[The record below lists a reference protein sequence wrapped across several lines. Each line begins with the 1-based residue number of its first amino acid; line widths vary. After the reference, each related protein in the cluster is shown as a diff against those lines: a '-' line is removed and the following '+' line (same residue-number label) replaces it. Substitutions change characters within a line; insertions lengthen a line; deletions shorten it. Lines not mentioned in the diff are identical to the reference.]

1 MQIQSFSTTL
11 MRSPSMSVSA
21 NTKNKALPLT
31 QQQIEEGCRL
41 GIDSHAD
48 MTCVGAHAKIL
59 EIYEGQLCNVQP
71 FNDSYESMKNIRTV
85 NAAFA
90 YDSDDGKTYIL
101 EVNQCLDFSHT
112 MEHSLLCPNQA
123 RVNGVVIED
132 CPKFLDKHNKSSHS
146 IWFPDNNVILPLEL
160 KFPISFLPVRRP
172 TEEELEFCETLELTS
187 TDHWDTDIWNDAAIS
202 SISMGDDEYNDF
214 AHEFMRH
221 IEISSVH
228 HVRGQK
234 YTPSDL
240 AKLWNIGLSEAKRTL
255 NQTTQ
260 DYIRYLDGKLSRRVK
275 TLAHQNRYKQLSGYL
290 AGFCSDTFKSNV
302 ESSRGNKYMQ
312 LFCNRGNYVTA
323 YPMKEKAHAHHAL
336 DRFLHEVGIPSEM
349 MTDGAREL
357 TLSEWG
363 KMCVRHKIKQS
374 RTEPHSPWQNPAELG
389 GGIVKRKV
397 RHLMKSKACPVV
409 LWDYCW
415 ALVCH
420 RRCMTVSNNIHLE
433 GETPFMKV
441 HGYTPDISEYLTCQW
456 YDWVWFHEPTNPGKH
471 ELGRWLGPAHDLGQG
486 LAYHVLSDTGQVRV
500 RSTVSPISA
509 AELADPNTTRLMDK
523 FTESMES
530 VIGNFSNA
538 TQQKYEG
545 CDNDP
550 YVNMFE
556 LDELDIEDA
565 EAQEYD
571 EEGNAINRPKLD
583 ILDYDAPYLEINDN
597 LIGTKVDLP
606 HPDGELKEATIK
618 LRKRAHDG
626 NLIGTKNDNPVLD
639 TRIYEVEFDD
649 GNYNEYSANVLLEN
663 LYQQIDDDG
672 YSHQILSSI
681 IDHECDD
688 TVAIHKDNGTYES
701 NGTKKRKIT
710 TKGWKIKVE
719 WKNGSSTWVP
729 LRIVKD
735 SNPIEMAEYAVSRG
749 INVEPAFAW
758 WANYTLK
765 KRDRIIKQ
773 VTHRSIR
780 KAMKYGVK
788 IPATVEEAEKFDR
801 ENGNSIWSAS
811 ISKELKNVIVAFKLL
826 QDGEVPP
833 VGSKEIPYHF
843 IFDVKFDLTRKARL
857 VAGGHKHKEV
867 PSYASYSSVVSR
879 DSVRIIFMLA
889 ALNNL
894 KIKSA
899 DIGNAYLNAPNKE
912 RVHVKCGKEL
922 FGTEAEGNYAV
933 IVRALYGL
941 KSAGNA
947 WRHHFSSYLRD
958 VLGYTMTQAD
968 NDVYMKAA
976 TRPDGTKYYSYL
988 VVYVDDILCCHH
1000 EPDLIMKRINGD
1012 FRLKGDLIEEPHMYL
1027 GNNVRKWNFTNHDG
1041 SDSECWALGSKTY
1054 VAEAMRICEKLMTEH
1069 SLSFS
1074 STKRNGRDTPFSNN
1088 LYRPELD
1095 SSNYCSYDGMTVF
1108 QNLIG
1113 VLRWICK
1120 LGRIDIVYET
1130 SVLSQYLAQPRVGH
1144 LQQCLNIF
1152 YYLKHRGDRSWLTAD
1167 PTSFDINWVPRS
1179 EGDIHTQERAT
1190 AMKELYPDACDE
1202 VAINM
1207 PDPRGKEV
1215 DINVFVDA
1223 DHAGNVITRRSHTGV
1238 ILMCNMTPVQWY
1250 SKKQNTI
1257 ETSTFGSEFIALRIA
1272 TELIEALRYK
1282 LRMFRVKLSGPA
1294 RVFCDNEAVVK
1305 SSTMPESR
1313 LKKKHCSIAYHRC
1326 REAVAAGKLLI
1337 YYERSETNLADIL
1350 TKSLSK
1356 SKREPLAE
1364 SLLSG

>member
-1 MQIQSFSTTL
+1 MN
-11 MRSPSMSVSA
+11 VSA
-21 NTKNKALPLT
+21 NKKNRALSLT

-48 MTCVGAHAKIL
+48 MTCIGAHAKIL
-59 EIYEGQLCNVQP
+59 EVYEGQLCNVQP
-71 FNDSYESMKNIRTV
+71 FNESYDSMKNIRTV
-85 NAAFA
+85 NAAFS
-90 YDSDDGKTYIL
+90 YDSNDGKTYII
-101 EVNQCLDFSHT
+101 EVNQCLDFSHN

-132 CPKFLDKHNKSSHS
+132 CPKFLDVHNRSTHS
-146 IWFPDNNVILPLEL
+146 VWFPEKNITLPLEI
-160 KFPISFLPVRRP
+160 KFPISFLSVRRP

-187 TDHWDTDIWNDAAIS
+187 TDHWDTSLWDNAVVS
-202 SISMGDDEYNDF
+202 SMKMNNNGQEDF

-221 IEISSVH
+221 VEISSIH
-228 HVRGQK
+228 HTRGQK
-234 YTPSDL
+234 FTPSDL

-275 TLAHQNRYKQLSGYL
+275 TLAHQNRYRQLSGYL
-290 AGFCSDTFKSNV
+290 GGFCSDTFKSNV

-323 YPMKEKAHAHHAL
+323 YPMKEKGHAHHAL

-397 RHLMKSKACPVV
+397 RYLMKSKACPVI

-456 YDWVWFHEPTNPGKH
+456 YDWVWFHEPTDPEKQQ
-471 ELGRWLGPAHDLGQG
+471 LGRWLGPAHDLGQG
-486 LAYHVLSDTGQVRV
+486 LAYHILSDTGKVRV
-500 RSTVSPISA
+500 RSTVSPISV
-509 AELADPNTTRLMDK
+509 AELTDPDTIRLMCK

-538 TQQKYEG
+538 TQQNYEG
-545 CDNDP
+545 CEDDP
-550 YVNMFE
+550 YANMFE
-556 LDELDIEDA
+556 LDDLDIEDV
-565 EAQEYD
+565 ESQEYD
-571 EEGNAINRPKLD
+571 DEGNVIYRPELD
-583 ILDYDAPYLEINDN
+583 VLDHDAPYLELNDN

-618 LRKRAHDG
+618 SRKRAHDG
-626 NLIGTKNDNPVLD
+626 NLIGTKDDNPVLD
-639 TRIYEVEFDD
+639 TRVYEIEFDD
-649 GNYNEYSANVLLEN
+649 GNYVEYSANVLLEN

-672 YSHQILSSI
+672 YSHQMLSSI
-681 IDHECDD
+681 VDHDCDH
-688 TVAIHKDNGTYES
+688 TVAIHKDNGTYEL
-701 NGTKKRKIT
+701 NNTRKRRIT

-729 LRIVKD
+729 LRVIKE
-735 SNPIEMAEYAVSRG
+735 SNPIEMAEYAVSRN
-749 INVEPAFAW
+749 ISDEPAFAW
-758 WANYTLK
+758 WVKYTLK

-780 KAMKYGVK
+780 KNMKFGVK
-788 IPATVEEAEKFDR
+788 IPATVEEAEKFDQ
-801 ENGNSIWSAS
+801 ENGNTLWTNSIN
-811 ISKELKNVIVAFKLL
+811 KELKNVIVAFKLL

-843 IFDVKFDLTRKARL
+843 IFDVKFDLSRKARL
-857 VAGGHKHKEV
+857 VAGGHKHKDV
-867 PSYASYSSVVSR
+867 PSYESYSSVVSR

-968 NDVYMKAA
+968 NDVYMKAV
-976 TRPDGTKYYSYL
+976 TRQDGTKYYSYL

-1000 EPDLIMKRINGD
+1000 DPDLIMKRINGD
-1012 FRLKGDLIEEPHMYL
+1012 FRLKGDLIEDPHMYL
-1027 GNNVRKWNFTNHDG
+1027 GNDVRKWNFTNHDG
-1041 SDSECWALGSKTY
+1041 SDSDCWALGSKTY
-1054 VAEAMRICEKLMTEH
+1054 VSEALRICDKLMKEH
-1069 SLSFS
+1069 NLTFS
-1074 STKRNGRDTPFSNN
+1074 STRRNGRDTPFSNN

-1095 SSNYCSYDGMTVF
+1095 SSNYCSYNCMTVF

-1113 VLRWICK
+1113 VLRWICE

-1152 YYLKHRGDRSWLTAD
+1152 YYLKHRKDRSWLNAD
-1167 PTSFDINWVPRS
+1167 PMSFDVNWIPRS
-1179 EGDIHTQERAT
+1179 EGELHPKERAI
-1190 AMKELYPDACDE
+1190 AMKDLYPDACDE

-1207 PDPRGKEV
+1207 PEPRGKEV

-1223 DHAGNVITRRSHTGV
+1223 DHAGNVVTRRSHTGV
-1238 ILMCNMTPVQWY
+1238 ILMCNMTPVLWY

-1282 LRMFRVKLSGPA
+1282 LRMFGVKLSGPA

-1305 SSTMPESR
+1305 SSTIPESR

-1326 REAVAAGKLLI
+1326 REAVAAGKSLI
-1337 YYERSETNLADIL
+1337 YYEKSETNLADIL
-1350 TKSLSK
+1350 TKSLSG
-1356 SKREPLAE
+1356 SKRDPLAE